1 METRREVAQEAARL
15 IYRGTYKEYKD
26 AKEAAAR
33 SLGARSVPS
42 NHEVAEELDRLAE
55 EAEGPDRLRRLVE
68 MRETALEVMR
78 LLGDLSPTLIG
89 SVWRGT
95 ARRGSD
101 VDVVVYGDPDE
112 AERWLKEAHRVTDR
126 TVKTFTVDRVPR
138 ASTHFTV
145 EAGGYQVEVVVR
157 PPRDADAY
165 RDERCDIYGDLK
177 RGIGLAELER
187 LMRSDPLRRFV
198 PRRRQR

>member
-1 METRREVAQEAARL
+1 METRREVAREAARL
-15 IYRGTYKEYKD
+15 IYKGAYKEYKD

-42 NHEVAEELDRLAE
+42 NREVADELDRLAE
-55 EAEGPDRLRRLVE
+55 EAESPDRLRRLTE

-78 LLGDLSPTLIG
+78 PLGDLSPKLIG

-95 ARRGSD
+95 ARKGSD

-112 AERWLKEAHRVTDR
+112 AEKRLKEEHRVTDR
-126 TVKTFTVDRVPR
+126 TVKTFTMDGVPR
-138 ASTHFTV
+138 ASTHLTV
-145 EAGGYQVEVVVR
+145 EAGGYQVEVIVR
-157 PPRDADAY
+157 PPGDEDAY
-165 RDERCDIYGDLK
+165 RDERCDIYGDPK

>member
-1 METRREVAQEAARL
+1 METRREVAREAARL
-15 IYRGTYKEYKD
+15 IYRGAYKEYKD

-42 NHEVAEELDRLAE
+42 NYEVAVELDRLAE
-55 EAEGPDRLRRLVE
+55 EAEGPDRTRRLVE
-68 MRETALEVMR
+68 MRETAIEVMR

-112 AERWLKEAHRVTDR
+112 AERRLKEAYRVTDR
-126 TVKTFTVDRVPR
+126 TGKTFMVDGAPR
-138 ASTHFTV
+138 ASTHLTV
-145 EAGGYQVEVVVR
+145 EAGGYEVEVVVR
-157 PPRDADAY
+157 PPGDADAY
-165 RDERCDIYGDLK
+165 RDERCDIFGDPK

>member
-1 METRREVAQEAARL
+1 METRREVAREAARL
-15 IYRGTYKEYKD
+15 IYKGAYKEYKD

-42 NHEVAEELDRLAE
+42 NREVADELDRLAE
-55 EAEGPDRLRRLVE
+55 EAESPDRLRRLTE

-78 LLGDLSPTLIG
+78 LLGDLSPKLIG

-95 ARRGSD
+95 AWKGSD

-112 AERWLKEAHRVTDR
+112 AERRLKEEHRVTDR
-126 TVKTFTVDRVPR
+126 TAKTFTVDGAPR
-138 ASTHFTV
+138 ASTHLTV
-145 EAGGYQVEVVVR
+145 EVGAHKVEVIVR
-157 PPRDADAY
+157 PPGDEDAY
-165 RDERCDIYGDLK
+165 RDERCDIYGDAK

>member
-101 VDVVVYGDPDE
+101 VDVVVYGNPDE
-112 AERWLKEAHRVTDR
+112 AERQLKETHRVTDR
-126 TVKTFTVDRVPR
+126 TVKTFTVDGAPR
-138 ASTHFTV
+138 ASTHLTV
-145 EAGGYQVEVVVR
+145 EAGGYKVEVIVR
-157 PPRDADAY
+157 PPGDADAY
-165 RDERCDIYGDLK
+165 RDERCDIFRDLK

-187 LMRSDPLRRFV
+187 LMKSDPLRRFV